1 MQETLH
7 FVSFLHLTTISWK
20 INYKR
25 DKVRRSRKG
34 WKIGQIV

>member
-7 FVSFLHLTTISWK
+7 FVSILYLTTISWK

-25 DKVRRSRKG
+25 DKVRRGRKG

>member
-7 FVSFLHLTTISWK
+7 FVSIFILNTISWK

-25 DKVRRSRKG
+25 DKVRRGRKG